1 MKMGDGIIHLCFIS
15 KPIKKACYY
24 NYKYMP
30 QTVHP
35 YRDITIR
42 FPGQVI
48 VGKNSL
54 LKLTDEVINSGHKSA
69 LIITISPLLA
79 KLEPLL
85 AQLKEAGVAVYVDT
99 SIVREPS
106 FKDFEDLLA
115 SLKDTAAD
123 VIIGIGGGS
132 VLDVAKLIAAQINNH
147 QTLVEITGIG
157 LLKNRTKKLI
167 CIPTTAGT
175 GSEASPNAILIDDS
189 DNQKKGIIS
198 PYLVPDVVVID
209 PALMISLPAE
219 VTAATGLDA
228 LTHCLEA
235 YTNLYA
241 HPLIDMYALEGIRL
255 IAANLIKAVNDGT
268 DEDARTQLAI
278 GSLMGGFCLGP
289 VNTAGVHA
297 LSYPLGSLYHIAHG
311 LSNALLLPFVMEYN
325 IPAAPERYAAVARA
339 LGCNSSINDFET
351 AQAGVEKIRQLIKD
365 CGIPASLKEIDID
378 KNTIPQMAAD
388 AMKITRLLKNNP
400 RPINIDDAVNI
411 YEAAY

>member
-1 MKMGDGIIHLCFIS
+1 
-15 KPIKKACYY
+15 
-24 NYKYMP
+24 MP
-30 QTVHP
+30 QTEHP

-42 FPGQVI
+42 FPGQII
-48 VGKNSL
+48 VGKKSL
-54 LKLTDEVINSGHKSA
+54 LKLTDEIINSGYKSA
-69 LIITISPLLA
+69 LIITISPLSG
-79 KLEPLL
+79 KLEPVLV
-85 AQLKEAGVAVYVDT
+85 QLKEARIAVHVDT
-99 SIVREPS
+99 SIVKEPS

-115 SLKDTAAD
+115 SVKHTAAD

-132 VLDVAKLIAAQINNH
+132 VLDIAKLIAAQINND
-147 QTLVEITGIG
+147 QTLAGITGNG
-157 LLKNRTKKLI
+157 LLKTRTKKLI
-167 CIPTTAGT
+167 CVPTTAGT
-175 GSEASPNAILIDDS
+175 GSEASPNAILIDNVD
-189 DNQKKGIIS
+189 DQKKGIIS
-198 PYLVPDVVVID
+198 PYLVPDVVIID
-209 PALMISLPAE
+209 PDLMVSLPAE

-241 HPLIDMYALEGIRL
+241 HPFIDMYAIEGIRL
-255 IAANLIKAVNDGT
+255 IAGNLVKAVNDGT

-297 LSYPLGSLYHIAHG
+297 LSYPLGSMYHIAHG

-325 IPAAPERYAAVARA
+325 IPATTERYAAVARA
-339 LGCNSSINDFET
+339 LGCNSGVNDFET
-351 AQAGVEKIRQLIKD
+351 AKAGVEKIRQLIKD